1 MYAIVSLAG
10 KQTILELGAYVD
22 TDLVNAEVGSMLD
35 LNEVLCF
42 HDGKALQVGKP
53 LLEKYN
59 IQARVVEH
67 AKAKK
72 IRVVHFK
79 RRQNH
84 LKWQGSRAQYTK
96 LQIMSIK
103 GPGVNEIFVEPKV
116 DNSKS
121 EVAKGEMPKD
131 VKPQV
136 PVEVSTK
143 DSTKISKDVADKP
156 VKKAVSSKAKQAAK
170 KDKTDS

>member
-22 TDLVNAEVGSMLD
+22 TDLVNAEVGSLLD

-42 HDGKALQVGKP
+42 HDGKVLQIGKP
-53 LLEKYN
+53 LLDKYN

-67 AKAKK
+67 AKSKK

-103 GPGVNEIFVEPKV
+103 GPGVNEVFVEPK
-116 DNSKS
+116 DDKSKTEAAKS
-121 EVAKGEMPKD
+121 EKAESAKPRVSG
-131 VKPQV
+131 
-136 PVEVSTK
+136 EVSTK
-143 DSTKISKDVADKP
+143 KTTKSSKDVADKA
-156 VKKAVSSKAKQAAK
+156 VKKTVSSKPKKTTK

>member
-22 TDLVNAEVGSMLD
+22 TDLVNAEVGSLLD

-42 HDGKALQVGKP
+42 HDGKVLQIGKP
-53 LLEKYN
+53 LLDKYN

-67 AKAKK
+67 AKSKK

-103 GPGVNEIFVEPKV
+103 GPGVNEVFVEPKDV
-116 DNSKS
+116 KSKTEAAKS
-121 EVAKGEMPKD
+121 EKAESAKPRVSGEASPK
-131 VKPQV
+131 KT
-136 PVEVSTK
+136 TK
-143 DSTKISKDVADKP
+143 ASKDVADKT
-156 VKKAVSSKAKQAAK
+156 VKKTVSSKPKKTTK